1 MGQPRSGRGLR
12 RFQEPLP
19 MRLVRELPDVD
30 VRMLA
35 DRPLQ
40 QP

>member
-1 MGQPRSGRGLR
+1 MGQPPPSRGLGR
-12 RFQEPLP
+12 LQEPLP

-35 DRPLQ
+35 DRPTS
-40 QP
+40 